1 MEKEKEDKAVKP
13 ASDKLVKIQ
22 INDGRVIMGLGQ
34 AGEVF
39 EVSVLVA
46 NNFVAQ
52 GLATI
57 LKEEN

>member
-22 INDGRVIMGLGQ
+22 TN

-39 EVSVLVA
+39 EVSMLVA